1 MGNHGGMQTVAE
13 RPEVALS
20 SQPPSR
26 AALIVDTVRRR
37 WAGMAGR
44 IGLGLSVLGFLV
56 ILLAWNGAAGLDY
69 ASGQLPYLLSGG
81 AGGVGLI
88 VVGAA
93 LLVSESNRRDR
104 AVLERQ
110 LTELNAM
117 LARLSAATSAVAGN
131 GAPPATA
138 TAAVGARRRPT
149 TSVPRLVVAGRTS
162 FHEPSCHLVEGRDD
176 AVRMTRDDA
185 LAEGL
190 TPCRVC
196 AS

>member
-1 MGNHGGMQTVAE
+1 MQTVAD

-20 SQPPSR
+20 APAPSR
-26 AALIVDTVRRR
+26 SAELVDRMRRR

-44 IGLGLSVLGFLV
+44 IGLGVIVLGFLL

-69 ASGQLPYLLSGG
+69 ESGQVPYVISGG

-93 LLVSESNRRDR
+93 LLVAESNRRDR
-104 AVLERQ
+104 SVLQQQ
-110 LTELNAM
+110 LEELNASI
-117 LARLSAATSAVAGN
+117 ARLSAATSAVAGN
-131 GAPPATA
+131 GTA
-138 TAAVGARRRPT
+138 VAVGARRRAGTATPAAQ
-149 TSVPRLVVAGRTS
+149 LVVAGRTS
-162 FHEPSCHLVEGRDD
+162 FHSPSCHLVEGRTDG
-176 AVRMTRDDA
+176 VKMSKDDA

-196 AS
+196 NP